1 MASEYD
7 FRLKL
12 MLVGNSAVG
21 KTAIIDRYARE
32 EDFKE
37 NSVRTVGVDI
47 AIKRITLDN
56 VRLKVGAN

>member
-37 NSVRTVGVDI
+37 NSVHISGVNFTI
-47 AIKRITLDN
+47 QYLTLDN
-56 VRLKVGAN
+56 MRIMVGAN